1 MIPTIVNC
9 HLLTVCVRA
18 DLVKQAKNK
27 KWTRPAKGEK
37 KMHLSAFQYYG
48 WIFCGS
54 KVDNM

>member
-18 DLVKQAKNK
+18 DLVKRAKNK
-27 KWTRPAKGEK
+27 KWTTPAKGEK
-37 KMHLSAFQYYG
+37 NLSAVQYYG
-48 WIFCGS
+48 WIFFGS

>member
-37 KMHLSAFQYYG
+37 NLSAVQYYG
-48 WIFCGS
+48 WIFFGS